1 MAGLPLCVARN
12 LARMAWRESA
22 GLPPQEPRIRIG
34 GLAREDD
41 RRLERPSICFPGQA
55 AEGGTDPGSR
65 GRCRSGG
72 SIAPASVRLLWLPAR
87 CASRLSGKARVWD
100 GGLGQRCTVQNRG
113 CEACRLGYGTDALT
127 GTLDSL
133 LAGMS
138 SFDRTGTRR

>member
-72 SIAPASVRLLWLPAR
+72 GNCPASVRLPWITDPGAFPISVETR
-87 CASRLSGKARVWD
+87 ERG
-100 GGLGQRCTVQNRG
+100 GGLRRLFTVPNPAWEIQ
-113 CEACRLGYGTDALT
+113 T
-127 GTLDSL
+127 G
-133 LAGMS
+133 G
-138 SFDRTGTRR
+138 R

>member
-65 GRCRSGG
+65 GRCHSGG
-72 SIAPASVRLLWLPAR
+72 SNAPASVRLLWIPDR
-87 CASRLSGKARVWD
+87 RASRLSGKARMRD
-100 GGLGQRCTVQNRG
+100 GGLGDRCTDQTRG
-113 CEACRLGYGTDALT
+113 CEACRTGYGSAALT

-133 LAGMS
+133 LAEMS
-138 SFDRTGTRR
+138 PFSISGASR